1 MSDDRDKLPTGKVQ
15 RAGRFFKTGVRVSGN
30 YLKHYGKK
38 AVGAEADRSELDK
51 RNADEIFR
59 MLTQLK
65 GTALKIAQMLSM
77 DNGFLPREYTEKF
90 KEAQYKNEALSGPL
104 IVNTFRKYT
113 GKSLYELFDKFN
125 PESVLAASIGQ
136 VHEAWKDGR
145 RLAVK
150 VQYPGVAE
158 SIQSD
163 INMVKP
169 VFLRAFGLK
178 AEVIDGYLEE
188 IVSKLVEETDYLQE
202 LRNGVSLSEQC
213 AGLDFVRFPRYYPEL
228 SGKKVLTMEWLD
240 GMPLTEFIKSG
251 ADRGERNRV
260 GQQLLD
266 FIHFQVHELRR
277 FHADMHPGNFFV
289 MPDGRLGVL
298 DFGCVKQ
305 LPDGF
310 YNDYFCMI
318 RAGLEGD
325 ETALRRVLTKLDFL
339 RPSDPPELDAFF
351 YGVSKKTISML
362 AAPLATDSFWFGNK
376 EYFAELTDYGLEMGA
391 NKEFR
396 KPHAFRGPRDAIY
409 LHRAYFGLYNIL
421 HELDATVSLDTS
433 FMGRLSCGD

>member
-1 MSDDRDKLPTGKVQ
+1 MSEDRDKLPTGKVQ

-38 AVGAEADRSELDK
+38 AVGAEADRSELDR

-59 MLTQLK
+59 MMTQLK

-77 DNGFLPREYTEKF
+77 DSGLLPREYAEKF

-113 GKSLYELFDKFN
+113 GKSPYELFDKFN
-125 PESVLAASIGQ
+125 PDSVLAASIGQ

-158 SIQSD
+158 SIQTD

-178 AEVIDGYLEE
+178 AEMIDGYLHE
-188 IVSKLVEETDYLQE
+188 IVDKLVEETDYEQE
-202 LRNGVSLSEQC
+202 LKNGVSLAEQC
-213 AGLDFVRFPRYYPEL
+213 AGLDFLRFPKYYPDF

-251 ADRGERNRV
+251 AGSQERNRV

-305 LPDGF
+305 LPAEF

-318 RAGLEGD
+318 RAGLDGD
-325 ETALRRVLTKLDFL
+325 EAALRRILTKLDFL
-339 RPSDPPELDAFF
+339 RADDTPHLDAFF
-351 YGVSKKTISML
+351 YDVSKKTISML
-362 AAPLATDSFWFGNK
+362 AAPLASESFWFGDK
-376 EYFAELTDYGLEMGA
+376 VYFQGLNEFGQEMGA
-391 NKEFR
+391 KKEFR
-396 KPHAFRGPRDAIY
+396 KPQAFRGPRDAIY

-421 HELDATVSLDTS
+421 HELDATVRLDRS
-433 FMGRLSCGD
+433 FFDRLHCAG